1 MLHSK
6 CIVKDY
12 SEDGEFVNCN
22 VCRENEIESSI
33 DNTGYKSI
41 KINNTFNNSDDENN
55 DDENETRINFE
66 QMRLYSNMRNM
77 DRRHLEKRT
86 LNM

>member
-1 MLHSK
+1 M
-6 CIVKDY
+6 
-12 SEDGEFVNCN
+12 
-22 VCRENEIESSI
+22 
-33 DNTGYKSI
+33 
-41 KINNTFNNSDDENN
+41 NNTFNNSDDENH

-66 QMRLYSNMRNM
+66 QMRSYSNMRNM